1 MSKVRVAVLY
11 GGASA
16 EREVSLWTG
25 QQVLDALSPARYEAF
40 PVDTLHLREL
50 LAAKAP
56 LTSRTRLPDPSLPLF
71 TGVNRPDVCFLALHG
86 RYGEDGA
93 IQGLLELLG
102 IPYTGSGVLASA
114 LAMDKSMTKRIYAQC
129 GIPTPAA
136 ISTSG
141 AEAAAAAVRSIAAGT
156 AGVSLPIVVKPDDQ
170 GSTIGVTRV
179 WDPAELDAA
188 VQVALGFGSSILFEE
203 MIQGMEITGA
213 VIGVDPVKAL
223 PLVEIVPLEGFFD
236 FEAKYSGKTEE
247 VAPARL
253 SIEMTERAQSLAVRA
268 HLALGCSGY
277 SRTDMMVADDEVW
290 VLETNT
296 LPGLTASSLLPRSA
310 AAAGM
315 AFPALLDR
323 IIELAI
329 PSSTSSPVAKEACHA

>member
-25 QQVLDALSPARYEAF
+25 EQVLDALSPERYEAF
-40 PVDTLHLREL
+40 PVDTLYLREL
-50 LAAKAP
+50 LAGKAP
-56 LTSRTRLPDPSLPLF
+56 ENGRTRLPNPDLPLF
-71 TGVNRPDVCFLALHG
+71 SGVNRPDVCFLALHG

-93 IQGLLELLG
+93 IQGMLELLG

-141 AEAAAAAVRSIAAGT
+141 QEEAAEAVRSIAAGT
-156 AGVSLPIVVKPDDQ
+156 AAVSLPVVVKPDDQ

-179 WDPAELDAA
+179 WDAEELAGA
-188 VQVALGFGSSILFEE
+188 VQVALGYGMSVLFEA
-203 MIQGMEITGA
+203 MIEGMEITA
-213 VIGVDPVKAL
+213 PVIGADPVEAL
-223 PLVEIVPLEGFFD
+223 PLVEIVPPEGFFD

-247 VAPARL
+247 VVPARL
-253 SIEMTERAQSLAVRA
+253 SAELTERAQALAVQA

-277 SRTDMMVADDEVW
+277 SRTDMMIADDGVW

-315 AFPALLDR
+315 EFPALLDR
-323 IIELAI
+323 ILELAL
-329 PSSTSSPVAKEACHA
+329 PSSISPPLAKEACHA